1 MAAIEIGFIGLGE
14 MGRPMAKN
22 LIKAG
27 FQLTVY
33 DMRKEPMEELEKLGA
48 KPAGSAK
55 EVAAASEVIIS
66 MVRDTPSTEQ
76 VVFGKDGL
84 WEGIREGSTII
95 ITSTIDATYCQRIAV
110 RAKEKGVHVLDAPVS
125 GGKPGAEAGT
135 LSIIVGG
142 EKDVFERCLTI
153 FNAMGRNFYYQG
165 GIGMGEVTKI
175 ANNLILL
182 VTIAVVSEA
191 IALAVKSGIEQERF
205 LEILKTSS
213 GNSWTVQNW
222 DSISAN
228 KKNYREG
235 RGGAIEIA
243 YKDLHLALNLAD
255 SLGIRVPLAALASQL
270 DLGQ

>member
-33 DMRKEPMEELEKLGA
+33 DIRKETMEELEKLGA

-95 ITSTIDATYCQRIAV
+95 ITSMTTCLLMPTAEIA
-110 RAKEKGVHVLDAPVS
+110 
-125 GGKPGAEAGT
+125 AGP
-135 LSIIVGG
+135 SQ
-142 EKDVFERCLTI
+142 LT
-153 FNAMGRNFYYQG
+153 MY
-165 GIGMGEVTKI
+165 
-175 ANNLILL
+175 
-182 VTIAVVSEA
+182 
-191 IALAVKSGIEQERF
+191 
-205 LEILKTSS
+205 
-213 GNSWTVQNW
+213 
-222 DSISAN
+222 ISA
-228 KKNYREG
+228 KPT
-235 RGGAIEIA
+235 AT
-243 YKDLHLALNLAD
+243 
-255 SLGIRVPLAALASQL
+255 
-270 DLGQ
+270 